1 MSSSGGPRRRP
12 TVGQAGMVEAMSPPP
27 NIMGSFIEKPD
38 GIVLA
43 LGSMGALVALTHMA
57 RHERE
62 GRDPMSTIESVV
74 TGMMLYGLLELARSA
89 GPPGTQSRRLA

>member
-1 MSSSGGPRRRP
+1 MSGAHASRRKLL
-12 TVGQAGMVEAMSPPP
+12 VGQAGMAEAVSPPP
-27 NIMGSFIEKPD
+27 NIMGSFVQKPD

-43 LGSMGALVALTHMA
+43 LGGVGALVALAHMA

-62 GRDPMSTIESVV
+62 GRDSMSTIESVV

-89 GPPGTQSRRLA
+89 GPPGAQSRRLA

>member
-1 MSSSGGPRRRP
+1 M
-12 TVGQAGMVEAMSPPP
+12 AEAMSPPP
-27 NIMGSFIEKPD
+27 NIMGSFIQKPD

>member
-1 MSSSGGPRRRP
+1 MSSLGGQRRRP
-12 TVGQAGMVEAMSPPP
+12 SVGQAGMVEAMSPPP
-27 NIMGSFIEKPD
+27 NIMGSFIQKPD

>member
-1 MSSSGGPRRRP
+1 M
-12 TVGQAGMVEAMSPPP
+12 MEAMSPPP
-27 NIMGSFIEKPD
+27 NIMGSFIQQPD

-62 GRDPMSTIESVV
+62 GRDSMSTIESVV

>member
-1 MSSSGGPRRRP
+1 MGEIRINGARRKAA
-12 TVGQAGMVEAMSPPP
+12 VGQAAEAMSPPP
-27 NIMGSFIEKPD
+27 NIMGSFLQRPD
-38 GIVLA
+38 GIVLS
-43 LGSMGALVALTHMA
+43 LGGVGALVALGHMA

-62 GRDPMSTIESVV
+62 GKDPLGTVESIV